1 MPQERQAICQNGNV
15 FEFPQF
21 TLDYTAY
28 KYPED
33 TQVILDEIDRAK
45 KVYAKKDKD
54 LGGIYYYNIP
64 ASFDTETTSTYVNGE
79 KVAIMY
85 VWMFSVNGKVIVG
98 RTWSQFEELMGLIS
112 EKTDLN
118 NRLLVYI
125 HNMGFDFAFFS
136 RRLKWYKTF
145 CVKVREPIY
154 AITMRGIEFRDSLIL
169 TGKSLDASAKD
180 LNKYKVSKLVGN
192 LNYTLVRG
200 SKTPLTKE
208 EMDYCVHD
216 CLVLDAI
223 IQEKIEQE
231 GSIVKIPLTN
241 TGYVRRFLKTKCY
254 PASNRGKRK
263 DKEAQKTYWDYKR
276 LMSKLTLTPDE
287 YRMCKRAFMGG
298 FTHANDLSVG
308 EHFTEEKS
316 GRIDSFD
323 FTSSYPAVMISEMFC
338 MSKADHVKNVTI
350 EGFRKILEE
359 KLSIFDIRFNNIRAK
374 KGVPEN
380 YLSVSKCSGENIVE
394 NNGRVKSAKWVF
406 TTITNIDFEIIRN
419 FYDWD
424 SIQVGEMLVYDKA
437 YLPKPIIEGI
447 LELYKAKTELKGVEG
462 EEVDYILKKGM
473 LNACYGCMVTDII
486 KPVVEFTND
495 AGWTIEKTDIEEAI
509 DNYNTSKTRFLY
521 YPWGIFVTAYAR
533 RNLFMGIMEF
543 GNMSDPDKGSDYIY
557 SDTDSIK
564 CINADKHMDFI
575 NFYNKLITDK
585 VTKCLEFYGID
596 PSEASPKTIKGVPK
610 PIGVWDWETKDSQ
623 YTEFQCL
630 GAKRYMYTQD
640 GIIHITIAG
649 LNKKAGGNF
658 IASQKN
664 PYKFF
669 NDNMYVPKESTGKM
683 LHTYIDSLQEGTI
696 IDYNGLEQE
705 YSEVGGVHLESTS
718 FTLELSKNFR
728 NYLQGI
734 RAQM

>member
-1 MPQERQAICQNGNV
+1 MKRQATSQNGKV
-15 FEFPQF
+15 FEFPTF
-21 TLDYTAY
+21 TLDYKAY

-45 KVYAKKDKD
+45 PVYAKKDKD
-54 LGGIYYYNIP
+54 LGSIYYYNVP

-118 NRLLVYI
+118 KRLLVYI

-154 AITMRGIEFRDSLIL
+154 AVTMDGVEFRDSLIL

-180 LNKYKVSKLVGN
+180 LNKYKVSKLVGS

-231 GSIVKIPLTN
+231 GNITKIPLTN

-263 DKEAQKTYWDYKR
+263 DKEAQKTYWSYKN
-276 LMSKLTLTPDE
+276 LMSKLTLTPSE
-287 YRMCKRAFMGG
+287 YEICKRAFMGG
-298 FTHANDLSVG
+298 FTHANDVTVG

-323 FTSSYPAVMISEMFC
+323 FTSSYPAVMISEMFP
-338 MSKADHVKNVTI
+338 MSKADHVKEVTR
-350 EGFRKILEE
+350 EGFRRILEN
-359 KLSIFDIRFNNIRAK
+359 KLSIFDIRFNNIRPK
-374 KGVPEN
+374 KGTCEN
-380 YLSVSKCSGENIVE
+380 YLSVSKCSGEKIKE
-394 NNGRVKSAKWVF
+394 NNGRVVSAEWIF

-437 YLPKPIIEGI
+437 YLPKPIVEGV
-447 LELYKAKTELKGVEG
+447 LDLYKGKTELKGVEG
-462 EEVDYILKKGM
+462 EEVDYMLKKGM

-486 KPVVEFTND
+486 KPVIEFTNQ
-495 AGWTIEKTDIEEAI
+495 AGWSVEKTDIEEAI

-533 RNLFMGIMEF
+533 RNLFMGISEF
-543 GNMSDPDKGSDYIY
+543 GNDYIY

-564 CINADKHMDFI
+564 CINADKHMGFI

-610 PIGVWDWETKDSQ
+610 PIGVWDWETKDSE
-623 YTEFQCL
+623 YTEFKTL

-649 LNKKAGGNF
+649 LSKKAGGNF
-658 IASQKN
+658 IASQET
-664 PYKFF
+664 PYEFF
-669 NDNMYVPKESTGKM
+669 NDDMHIPSDNTGKM
-683 LHTYIDSLQEGTI
+683 LHTYIDSLQEGTL

-728 NYLQGI
+728 NYLAGI
-734 RAQM
+734 RAYL